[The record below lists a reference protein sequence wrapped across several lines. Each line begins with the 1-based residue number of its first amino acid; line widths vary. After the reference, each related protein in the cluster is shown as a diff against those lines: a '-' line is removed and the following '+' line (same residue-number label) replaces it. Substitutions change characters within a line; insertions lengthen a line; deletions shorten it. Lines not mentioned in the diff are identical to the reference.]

1 MIPHSLK
8 KRSAFFVSLHF
19 FVPKICIFKSILL
32 CSGKFFFYPGHNHI
46 HKIILLHLA
55 ELAAW
60 LPLMPFSD
68 AFTTAGCSRVLSD
81 KHRMSLHWGLFSVI
95 RDNCRSFSLCNK
107 ILCVLPDHVKS
118 LFINV
123 INIFLFQMKTAPEPR
138 CLKMLEE
145 LFIPFFF
152 CHWIHF
158 PVNNDP
164 TLLLYLFLILNR

>member
-1 MIPHSLK
+1 ML
-8 KRSAFFVSLHF
+8 
-19 FVPKICIFKSILL
+19 
-32 CSGKFFFYPGHNHI
+32 G
-46 HKIILLHLA
+46 
-55 ELAAW
+55 
-60 LPLMPFSD
+60 
-68 AFTTAGCSRVLSD
+68 D

-123 INIFLFQMKTAPEPR
+123 INIFLFQMKTAPELR

-152 CHWIHF
+152 CHQIHF

-164 TLLLYLFLILNR
+164 ALLLYLFLVLKPSICGDGVYGFFTVPHLRLWPTYTQEVPAITAPAHLLSILPSPVDSILYFYLYICDFHLSGPQCLSVLSLHWS